1 MYVVLVVLVVL
12 VALILIGVVL
22 AQESKGGLSSRF
34 DNYKQWLGPRR
45 SVNFSEKITWIL
57 AGIIVAMCILVAYI
71 L

>member
-1 MYVVLVVLVVL
+1 MYVVLVVLVVV

-34 DNYKQWLGPRR
+34 DDYKNSFGIHR
-45 SVNFSEKITWIL
+45 SMSFVEKTTWSL
-57 AGIIVAMCILVAYI
+57 AGIIVVMCIILAYV

>member
-1 MYVVLVVLVVL
+1 MYVVLVVLVVV

-34 DNYKQWLGPRR
+34 DNYKKSIGIHR
-45 SVNFSEKITWIL
+45 SMSFVEKTTWIL
-57 AGIIVAMCILVAYI
+57 VGIIVVVCVILTYV